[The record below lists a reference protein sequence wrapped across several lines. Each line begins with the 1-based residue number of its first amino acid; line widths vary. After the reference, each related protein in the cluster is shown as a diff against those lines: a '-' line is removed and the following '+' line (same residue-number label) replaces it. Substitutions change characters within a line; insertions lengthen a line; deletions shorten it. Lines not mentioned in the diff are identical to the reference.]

1 VGGGNREA
9 PVTLAYVGLGA
20 NVGDREGQIRDA
32 AALIGAGR
40 LSRLIETE
48 PWGLVEQPAF
58 LNAAAEVETALPARA
73 FLDRLLAVERRLG
86 RLRTGKRWG
95 PRTIDLD
102 LLLFGDETIDE
113 PGLTVPHPF
122 LLERAFALEPL
133 RELAP
138 TLEIPGNGT
147 VEEALAELQSGS

>member
-1 VGGGNREA
+1 M
-9 PVTLAYVGLGA
+9 
-20 NVGDREGQIRDA
+20 RD
-32 AALIGAGR
+32 
-40 LSRLIETE
+40 
-48 PWGLVEQPAF
+48 
-58 LNAAAEVETALPARA
+58 
-73 FLDRLLAVERRLG
+73 
-86 RLRTGKRWG
+86 GKRWG

-113 PGLTVPHPF
+113 PGLTVPHPY

>member
-1 VGGGNREA
+1 
-9 PVTLAYVGLGA
+9 VTLAYVGLGA
-20 NVGDREGQIRDA
+20 NVGDRDGQIREA
-32 AALIGAGR
+32 AGLIGAAR
-40 LSRLIETE
+40 ISSLIETE
-48 PWGLVEQPAF
+48 PWGLVDQPSF
-58 LNAAAEVETALPARA
+58 LNAAAEIETGLSARA

-86 RLRTGKRWG
+86 RLRTGKHWG

-102 LLLFGDETIDE
+102 LPLFGDETIDE
-113 PGLTVPHPF
+113 PGLTVPHPY

>member
-1 VGGGNREA
+1 M
-9 PVTLAYVGLGA
+9 TLAYVGLGA
-20 NVGDREGQIRDA
+20 NVGDREAQIREA
-32 AALIGAGR
+32 AALIGVVR
-40 LSRLIETE
+40 LSSLIETE
-48 PWGLVEQPAF
+48 PWGVVDQPPF
-58 LNAAAEVETALPARA
+58 LNAVAEVETKLTARA

-102 LLLFGDETIDE
+102 LLLFGREAIDE
-113 PGLTVPHPF
+113 PGLTVPHPY

-133 RELAP
+133 RELEP

-147 VEEALAELQSGS
+147 VEEALSELQSGL

>member
-1 VGGGNREA
+1 M
-9 PVTLAYVGLGA
+9 TLAYVGLGA
-20 NVGDREGQIRDA
+20 NVGDRDGQIREA
-32 AALIGAGR
+32 AGLIGAAR
-40 LSRLIETE
+40 ISSLIETE
-48 PWGLVEQPAF
+48 PWGLVDQPSF
-58 LNAAAEVETALPARA
+58 LNAAAEVETGLSARA

-86 RLRTGKRWG
+86 RLRTGKHWG

-113 PGLTVPHPF
+113 PGLAVPHPY

>member
-1 VGGGNREA
+1 
-9 PVTLAYVGLGA
+9 VTLAYVGLGA
-20 NVGDREGQIRDA
+20 NVGDREGQIREA
-32 AALIGAGR
+32 AGLIGAAR
-40 LSRLIETE
+40 ISSLIETE
-48 PWGLVEQPAF
+48 PWGLVDQPSF
-58 LNAAAEVETALPARA
+58 LNAAAEIETGLSARA

-86 RLRTGKRWG
+86 RLRTGKHWG

-113 PGLTVPHPF
+113 PGLTVPHPY

>member
-1 VGGGNREA
+1 
-9 PVTLAYVGLGA
+9 VTLAYVGLGA
-20 NVGDREGQIRDA
+20 NVGDRESQIREA
-32 AALIGAGR
+32 AALIGAVR
-40 LSRLIETE
+40 LSSLIETE
-48 PWGLVEQPAF
+48 PWGPVEQPPF
-58 LNAAAEVETALPARA
+58 LNAAAEVETALPAQM

-113 PGLTVPHPF
+113 PGLTVPHPY

-133 RELAP
+133 HELAP

-147 VEEALAELQSGS
+147 VEEALAGLQSGS

>member
-1 VGGGNREA
+1 M
-9 PVTLAYVGLGA
+9 TLAYVGLGA
-20 NVGDREGQIRDA
+20 NVGDREGQIREA
-32 AALIGAGR
+32 AGLIGAAR
-40 LSRLIETE
+40 ISSLIETE
-48 PWGLVEQPAF
+48 PWGLVDQPSF
-58 LNAAAEVETALPARA
+58 LNAAAEIETGLSARA

-86 RLRTGKRWG
+86 RLRTGKHWG

-113 PGLTVPHPF
+113 PGLTVPHPY
-122 LLERAFALEPL
+122 LLERAFALELL

>member
-1 VGGGNREA
+1 
-9 PVTLAYVGLGA
+9 VTLAYVGLGA
-20 NVGDREGQIRDA
+20 NVGDRDGQIREA
-32 AALIGAGR
+32 AGLIGAAR
-40 LSRLIETE
+40 ISSLIETE
-48 PWGLVEQPAF
+48 PWGLVDQPSF
-58 LNAAAEVETALPARA
+58 LNAAAEIETGLSARA

-86 RLRTGKRWG
+86 RLRTGKHWG

-113 PGLTVPHPF
+113 PGLTVPHPY

>member
-1 VGGGNREA
+1 
-9 PVTLAYVGLGA
+9 VTLAYVGLGA
-20 NVGDREGQIRDA
+20 NVGDRERQILEA
-32 AALIGAGR
+32 AAMIGAAR
-40 LSRLIETE
+40 LSSLIETE
-48 PWGLVEQPAF
+48 PWGLADQPPF
-58 LNAAAEVETALPARA
+58 LNAAAEVETGLPARA

-102 LLLFGDETIDE
+102 LLLFGGETIDE
-113 PGLTVPHPF
+113 PGLTVPHPY

-147 VEEALAELQSGS
+147 VEEALSELQSGL

>member
-1 VGGGNREA
+1 
-9 PVTLAYVGLGA
+9 VTLAYVGLGA
-20 NVGDREGQIRDA
+20 NVGDREGQIREA
-32 AALIGAGR
+32 AGLIGAAR
-40 LSRLIETE
+40 ISSLIETE
-48 PWGLVEQPAF
+48 PWGLVDQPSF
-58 LNAAAEVETALPARA
+58 LNAAAEVETGLSARA

-86 RLRTGKRWG
+86 RLRTGKHWG

-113 PGLTVPHPF
+113 PGLTVPHPY

>member
-1 VGGGNREA
+1 
-9 PVTLAYVGLGA
+9 VTLAYVGLGA
-20 NVGDREGQIRDA
+20 NVGDRDGQIREA
-32 AALIGAGR
+32 AGLIGAAR
-40 LSRLIETE
+40 ISSLIETE
-48 PWGLVEQPAF
+48 PWGLVDQPSF
-58 LNAAAEVETALPARA
+58 LNAAAEVETGLSARA
-73 FLDRLLAVERRLG
+73 F
-86 RLRTGKRWG
+86 
-95 PRTIDLD
+95 LD

-113 PGLTVPHPF
+113 PGLTVPHPY